1 MKGYENF
8 YQKNHLTFLSM
19 ARKVIARATQIDKEE
34 LNVPLSTQKT
44 KIGA

>member
-1 MKGYENF
+1 MFIY
-8 YQKNHLTFLSM
+8 
-19 ARKVIARATQIDKEE
+19 ARKVIARTTQIDKEE